1 MLLKQRG
8 NDSINNIV
16 LKKQERKGERVEE
29 GGEKYTYY
37 REEEKEGEERERLK
51 EEGRE
56 RL

>member
-8 NDSINNIV
+8 NDSINNIA
-16 LKKQERKGERVEE
+16 LKNQNRKGERVEE
-29 GGEKYTYY
+29 GGEKYRYY
-37 REEEKEGEERERLK
+37 REEEKECRERERLK